1 MKAQYAILRFAK
13 YKGPE
18 IGHIESHN
26 ERTKEKYASNP
37 DVDTSRSHLN
47 FHLVTPQRKYRAE
60 AEKQIA
66 EAKAKKEDVMVTK
79 KLLDQRNQLLL
90 EQIDDTQNQIDDAA
104 AQIARYELLEQEQYE
119 LFCRQVREEE
129 ERGTVSYWSV
139 LFKASSFTDLLARM
153 DFVNE
158 VMDYDRQVISD
169 LQTTR
174 RQLTED
180 KAALEQQKSEMESSQ
195 TKLQQQVDAASTLI
209 REYEETEAGHQAM
222 LDEAAEDEARIQA
235 LIRQQQSS
243 GSSGGG
249 GSSGSNSGV
258 DGYIWPTNSTRVVTS
273 PYGERWCPF
282 HGYESHNGAD
292 IDAARGSAVLAAKS
306 GRVIQAGWN
315 GGYGISVMIAHD
327 DGITTLYGH
336 MDGCSVSVGQTVS
349 QGETIGICGNTG
361 NSSGAHI
368 HYTMYK
374 NGGTIDPLPYLPGYI
389 AWDW

>member
-1 MKAQYAILRFAK
+1 MFSRKRALSLLCAACMAASLLCMAKPVPTYADSLSDQLQEARDAQ
-13 YKGPE
+13 
-18 IGHIESHN
+18 
-26 ERTKEKYASNP
+26 
-37 DVDTSRSHLN
+37 
-47 FHLVTPQRKYRAE
+47 AE
-60 AEKQIA
+60 LEKQI
-66 EAKAKKEDVMVTK
+66 EAIQSDKSKALEEKA
-79 KLLDQRNQLLL
+79 LLDRQNDKLRSEISLLQQQSD
-90 EQIDDTQNQIDDAA
+90 ETQTRIT
-104 AQIARYELLEQEQYE
+104 ELTQKEQEQYE

-180 KAALEQQKSEMESSQ
+180 KAALEQQKAEMESSQ

-235 LIRQQQSS
+235 LIRQQQSG

-249 GSSGSNSGV
+249 GGSGSNSGV
-258 DGYIWPTNSTRVVTS
+258 DGYIWPTNNTRVVTS

>member
-1 MKAQYAILRFAK
+1 MFSRKRALSLLCAACMAASLLCMAK
-13 YKGPE
+13 P
-18 IGHIESHN
+18 IP
-26 ERTKEKYASNP
+26 TYASNLS
-37 DVDTSRSHLN
+37 DQLQEVRDAQEKL
-47 FHLVTPQRKYRAE
+47 
-60 AEKQIA
+60 EKQI
-66 EAKAKKEDVMVTK
+66 EAIQSDKSKALEEKA
-79 KLLDQRNQLLL
+79 LLDRQNDKLRSEISLLQQQSD
-90 EQIDDTQNQIDDAA
+90 ETQTRIT
-104 AQIARYELLEQEQYE
+104 ELTQKEQEQYE

-222 LDEAAEDEARIQA
+222 LDEAAEDELRIQE
-235 LIRQQQSS
+235 LIRQQQS
-243 GSSGGG
+243 GG
-249 GSSGSNSGV
+249 SGSNSGV
-258 DGYIWPTNSTRVVTS
+258 DGYIWPTNNTRVVTS

>member
-1 MKAQYAILRFAK
+1 MFSRKRALSLLCAACMAASLLCMAKPVPTYADSLSDQLQEARDAQ
-13 YKGPE
+13 
-18 IGHIESHN
+18 
-26 ERTKEKYASNP
+26 
-37 DVDTSRSHLN
+37 
-47 FHLVTPQRKYRAE
+47 AE
-60 AEKQIA
+60 LEKQI
-66 EAKAKKEDVMVTK
+66 EAIQSDKSKALEEKA
-79 KLLDQRNQLLL
+79 LLDRQNDKLRSEISLLQQQSD
-90 EQIDDTQNQIDDAA
+90 ETQ
-104 AQIARYELLEQEQYE
+104 ARITELTQKEQEQYE

-235 LIRQQQSS
+235 LIRQQQSG
-243 GSSGGG
+243 GSSGGS

-258 DGYIWPTNSTRVVTS
+258 DGYIWPTNNTRVVTS

-349 QGETIGICGNTG
+349 QGETIGICGSTG
-361 NSSGAHI
+361 NSTGAHI

>member
-1 MKAQYAILRFAK
+1 MFSRKRALSLLCAACMAASLLCMAK
-13 YKGPE
+13 PVP
-18 IGHIESHN
+18 
-26 ERTKEKYASNP
+26 TYASSLS
-37 DVDTSRSHLN
+37 DQLQEARDA
-47 FHLVTPQRKYRAE
+47 QAE
-60 AEKQIA
+60 LERQIEAIQSDKSKALEEKA
-66 EAKAKKEDVMVTK
+66 
-79 KLLDQRNQLLL
+79 LLDRQNDKLRSEISLLQQQSD
-90 EQIDDTQNQIDDAA
+90 ETQTRIT
-104 AQIARYELLEQEQYE
+104 ELTQKEQEQYE

-235 LIRQQQSS
+235 LIRQQQSG

-249 GSSGSNSGV
+249 GGSGSNSGV
-258 DGYIWPTNSTRVVTS
+258 DGYIWPTNNTRVVTS

>member
-1 MKAQYAILRFAK
+1 MFSRKRALSLLCAACMAASLLCMAK
-13 YKGPE
+13 PVP
-18 IGHIESHN
+18 
-26 ERTKEKYASNP
+26 TYASSLS
-37 DVDTSRSHLN
+37 DQLQEARDA
-47 FHLVTPQRKYRAE
+47 QAE
-60 AEKQIA
+60 LEKQI
-66 EAKAKKEDVMVTK
+66 EAIQSDKSKALEEKA
-79 KLLDQRNQLLL
+79 LLDRQNDKLRSEISLLQQQSD
-90 EQIDDTQNQIDDAA
+90 ETQTRIT
-104 AQIARYELLEQEQYE
+104 ELTQKEQEQYE

-235 LIRQQQSS
+235 LIRQQQS
-243 GSSGGG
+243 GGG
-249 GSSGSNSGV
+249 GGSGSNSGV
-258 DGYIWPTNSTRVVTS
+258 DGYIWPTNNTRVVTS

>member
-1 MKAQYAILRFAK
+1 MFSRKRALSLLCAACMAASLLCMAK
-13 YKGPE
+13 PVP
-18 IGHIESHN
+18 
-26 ERTKEKYASNP
+26 TYASSLS
-37 DVDTSRSHLN
+37 DQLQEARDA
-47 FHLVTPQRKYRAE
+47 QAE
-60 AEKQIA
+60 LEKQI
-66 EAKAKKEDVMVTK
+66 EAIQSDKSKALEEKA
-79 KLLDQRNQLLL
+79 LLDRQNDKLRSEISLLQQQSD
-90 EQIDDTQNQIDDAA
+90 ETQTRIT
-104 AQIARYELLEQEQYE
+104 ELTQKEQEQYE

-139 LFKASSFTDLLARM
+139 LFKASSFTDLLSRM

-174 RQLTED
+174 QQLTED
-180 KAALEQQKSEMESSQ
+180 KAALEQQKSELESSQ
-195 TKLQQQVDAASTLI
+195 TKLQQQVDAASALV

-222 LDEAAEDEARIQA
+222 LDEAAEDEARIQD
-235 LIRQQQSS
+235 LIRQQQSG
-243 GSSGGG
+243 GSSGG
-249 GSSGSNSGV
+249 SGSNSGV
-258 DGYIWPTNSTRVVTS
+258 DGYIWPTNNTRLVTS

-292 IDAARGSAVLAAKS
+292 IGAARGSAVLAAKS

-349 QGETIGICGNTG
+349 QGETIGICGSTG
-361 NSSGAHI
+361 NSTGAHI

>member
-1 MKAQYAILRFAK
+1 MFSRKRALSLLCAACMAASLLCMAKPVPTYADSLSDQLQEARDAQ
-13 YKGPE
+13 
-18 IGHIESHN
+18 
-26 ERTKEKYASNP
+26 
-37 DVDTSRSHLN
+37 
-47 FHLVTPQRKYRAE
+47 AE
-60 AEKQIA
+60 LEKQI
-66 EAKAKKEDVMVTK
+66 EAIQSDKSKALEEKA
-79 KLLDQRNQLLL
+79 LLDRQNDKLRSEISLLQQQSD
-90 EQIDDTQNQIDDAA
+90 ETQ
-104 AQIARYELLEQEQYE
+104 ARITELTQKEQEQYE

-174 RQLTED
+174 QQLTED

-235 LIRQQQSS
+235 LIRQQQSG

-258 DGYIWPTNSTRVVTS
+258 DGYIWPTNNTRVVTS

>member
-1 MKAQYAILRFAK
+1 MFSRKRALSLLCAACMTASLLCMAK
-13 YKGPE
+13 PVP
-18 IGHIESHN
+18 
-26 ERTKEKYASNP
+26 TYASSLS
-37 DVDTSRSHLN
+37 DQLQEARDA
-47 FHLVTPQRKYRAE
+47 QAE
-60 AEKQIA
+60 LEKQI
-66 EAKAKKEDVMVTK
+66 EAIQSDKSKALEEKA
-79 KLLDQRNQLLL
+79 LLDRQNDKLRSEISLLQQQSD
-90 EQIDDTQNQIDDAA
+90 ETQ
-104 AQIARYELLEQEQYE
+104 ARITELTQKEQEQYE

-235 LIRQQQSS
+235 LIRQQQSG
-243 GSSGGG
+243 GSSGGS

-258 DGYIWPTNSTRVVTS
+258 DGYIWPTNNTRVVTS

>member
-1 MKAQYAILRFAK
+1 MLSRKRALSLLCAACMAASILCMAYPVK
-13 YKGPE
+13 
-18 IGHIESHN
+18 
-26 ERTKEKYASNP
+26 TYASSLS
-37 DVDTSRSHLN
+37 DQLQEARDA
-47 FHLVTPQRKYRAE
+47 QAE
-60 AEKQIA
+60 LEKQI
-66 EAKAKKEDVMVTK
+66 EAVQADKTKALEEKA
-79 KLLDQRNQLLL
+79 LLDKQNDQIRAEISLLQQQSDETEARITQL
-90 EQIDDTQNQIDDAA
+90 TQK
-104 AQIARYELLEQEQYE
+104 EKEQYE
-119 LFCRQVREEE
+119 LFCKQVREEE

-139 LFKASSFTDLLARM
+139 LFKASSFSDLLSRV

-169 LQTTR
+169 LQATR
-174 RQLTED
+174 QQLTED
-180 KAALEQQKSEMESSQ
+180 KAALEQQKSELSASQ
-195 TKLQQQVDAASTLI
+195 QKLQQQIDEADALI
-209 REYEETEAGHQAM
+209 REYEQTEEGHQAV
-222 LDEAAEDEARIQA
+222 LDEAAADEARILE

-249 GSSGSNSGV
+249 GGSGSNSGV
-258 DGYIWPTNSTRVVTS
+258 DGYIWPTNNTRVVTS

>member
-1 MKAQYAILRFAK
+1 MFSRKRALSLLCAACMAASLLCMAKPVPTYADSLSDQLQEARDAQ
-13 YKGPE
+13 
-18 IGHIESHN
+18 
-26 ERTKEKYASNP
+26 
-37 DVDTSRSHLN
+37 
-47 FHLVTPQRKYRAE
+47 AE
-60 AEKQIA
+60 LEKQI
-66 EAKAKKEDVMVTK
+66 EAIQSDKSKALEEKA
-79 KLLDQRNQLLL
+79 LLDRQNDKLRSEISLLQQQSD
-90 EQIDDTQNQIDDAA
+90 ETQ
-104 AQIARYELLEQEQYE
+104 ARITELTQKEQEQYE

-235 LIRQQQSS
+235 LIRQQQSG
-243 GSSGGG
+243 GSSGGS

-349 QGETIGICGNTG
+349 QGETIGICGSTG
-361 NSSGAHI
+361 NSTGAHI

>member
-1 MKAQYAILRFAK
+1 MFSRKRALSLLCAACMAASLLCMAKPVPTYADSLSDQLQEARDAQ
-13 YKGPE
+13 
-18 IGHIESHN
+18 
-26 ERTKEKYASNP
+26 
-37 DVDTSRSHLN
+37 
-47 FHLVTPQRKYRAE
+47 AE
-60 AEKQIA
+60 LEKQI
-66 EAKAKKEDVMVTK
+66 EAIQSDKSKALEEKA
-79 KLLDQRNQLLL
+79 LLDRQNDKLRSEISLLQQQSD
-90 EQIDDTQNQIDDAA
+90 ETQ
-104 AQIARYELLEQEQYE
+104 ARITELTQKEQEQYE

-158 VMDYDRQVISD
+158 VMDYNRQMISD

-235 LIRQQQSS
+235 LIRQQQSG
-243 GSSGGG
+243 GSSGGS

-258 DGYIWPTNSTRVVTS
+258 DGYIWPTNNTRVVTS

>member
-1 MKAQYAILRFAK
+1 MFSRKRALSLLCAACMAASLLCMAK
-13 YKGPE
+13 PVP
-18 IGHIESHN
+18 
-26 ERTKEKYASNP
+26 TYASSLS
-37 DVDTSRSHLN
+37 DQLQEARDA
-47 FHLVTPQRKYRAE
+47 QAE
-60 AEKQIA
+60 LEKQI
-66 EAKAKKEDVMVTK
+66 EAIQSDKSKALEEKA
-79 KLLDQRNQLLL
+79 LLDRQNDKLRSEISLLQQQSD
-90 EQIDDTQNQIDDAA
+90 ETQTRIT
-104 AQIARYELLEQEQYE
+104 ELTQKEQEQYE

-235 LIRQQQSS
+235 LIRQQQSG
-243 GSSGGG
+243 GSSGG
-249 GSSGSNSGV
+249 SGSNSGV
-258 DGYIWPTNSTRVVTS
+258 DGYIWPTNNTRVVTS

>member
-1 MKAQYAILRFAK
+1 MFSRKRALSLLCAACMAASLLCMAKPVPTYADSLSDQLQEARDAQ
-13 YKGPE
+13 
-18 IGHIESHN
+18 
-26 ERTKEKYASNP
+26 
-37 DVDTSRSHLN
+37 
-47 FHLVTPQRKYRAE
+47 AE
-60 AEKQIA
+60 LEKQI
-66 EAKAKKEDVMVTK
+66 EAIQSDKSKALEEKA
-79 KLLDQRNQLLL
+79 LLDRQNDKLRSEISLLQQQSD
-90 EQIDDTQNQIDDAA
+90 ETQ
-104 AQIARYELLEQEQYE
+104 ARITELTQKEQEQYE

-235 LIRQQQSS
+235 LIRQQQSG
-243 GSSGGG
+243 GSSGGS

>member
-1 MKAQYAILRFAK
+1 MFSRKRALSLLCAACMAASLLCMAKPVPTYADSLSDQLQEARDAQ
-13 YKGPE
+13 
-18 IGHIESHN
+18 
-26 ERTKEKYASNP
+26 
-37 DVDTSRSHLN
+37 
-47 FHLVTPQRKYRAE
+47 AE
-60 AEKQIA
+60 LEKQI
-66 EAKAKKEDVMVTK
+66 EAIQSDKSKALEEKA
-79 KLLDQRNQLLL
+79 LLDRQNDKLRSEISLLQQQSD
-90 EQIDDTQNQIDDAA
+90 ETQTRIT
-104 AQIARYELLEQEQYE
+104 ELTQKEQEQYE

-235 LIRQQQSS
+235 LIRQQQSG
-243 GSSGGG
+243 GSSGGS

-258 DGYIWPTNSTRVVTS
+258 DGYIWPTNNTRVVTS

>member
-1 MKAQYAILRFAK
+1 MFSRKRALSLLCAACMAASLLCMAK
-13 YKGPE
+13 PVP
-18 IGHIESHN
+18 
-26 ERTKEKYASNP
+26 TYASSLS
-37 DVDTSRSHLN
+37 DQLQEARDA
-47 FHLVTPQRKYRAE
+47 QAE
-60 AEKQIA
+60 LEKQI
-66 EAKAKKEDVMVTK
+66 EAIQSDKSKALEEKA
-79 KLLDQRNQLLL
+79 LLDRQNDKLRSEISLLQQQSD
-90 EQIDDTQNQIDDAA
+90 ETQ
-104 AQIARYELLEQEQYE
+104 ARITELTQKEQEQYE

-180 KAALEQQKSEMESSQ
+180 KAALEQQKSELESSQ

-235 LIRQQQSS
+235 LIRQQQSG
-243 GSSGGG
+243 GSSGGS

-258 DGYIWPTNSTRVVTS
+258 DGYIWPTNNTRVVTS

-374 NGGTIDPLPYLPGYI
+374 NGDTIDPLPYLPGYI

>member
-1 MKAQYAILRFAK
+1 MFSRKRALSLLCAACMAASLLCMAR
-13 YKGPE
+13 PVP
-18 IGHIESHN
+18 
-26 ERTKEKYASNP
+26 TYASSLS
-37 DVDTSRSHLN
+37 DQLQEARDA
-47 FHLVTPQRKYRAE
+47 QAE
-60 AEKQIA
+60 LEKQI
-66 EAKAKKEDVMVTK
+66 EAIQSDKSKALEEKA
-79 KLLDQRNQLLL
+79 LLDRQNDKLRSEISLLQQQSD
-90 EQIDDTQNQIDDAA
+90 ETQTRIT
-104 AQIARYELLEQEQYE
+104 ELTQKEQEQYE

-235 LIRQQQSS
+235 LIRQQQS
-243 GSSGGG
+243 GGG
-249 GSSGSNSGV
+249 SGSNSGV
-258 DGYIWPTNSTRVVTS
+258 DGYIWPTNNTRVVTS

>member
-1 MKAQYAILRFAK
+1 MFSRKRALSLLCAACMAASLLCMAK
-13 YKGPE
+13 PVP
-18 IGHIESHN
+18 
-26 ERTKEKYASNP
+26 TYASSLS
-37 DVDTSRSHLN
+37 DQLQEARDA
-47 FHLVTPQRKYRAE
+47 QAE
-60 AEKQIA
+60 LEKQI
-66 EAKAKKEDVMVTK
+66 EAIQSDKSKALEEKA
-79 KLLDQRNQLLL
+79 LLDRQNDKLRSEISLLQQQSD
-90 EQIDDTQNQIDDAA
+90 ETQ
-104 AQIARYELLEQEQYE
+104 ARITELTQKEQEQYE

-235 LIRQQQSS
+235 LIRQQQSG
-243 GSSGGG
+243 GSSGGS

-258 DGYIWPTNSTRVVTS
+258 DGYIWPTNNTRVVTS

-361 NSSGAHI
+361 NSSGSHI

>member
-1 MKAQYAILRFAK
+1 MFSRKRALSLLCAACMAASLLCMAKPVPTYADSLSDQLQEARDAQ
-13 YKGPE
+13 
-18 IGHIESHN
+18 
-26 ERTKEKYASNP
+26 
-37 DVDTSRSHLN
+37 
-47 FHLVTPQRKYRAE
+47 AE
-60 AEKQIA
+60 LEKQI
-66 EAKAKKEDVMVTK
+66 EAIQSDKSKALEEKA
-79 KLLDQRNQLLL
+79 LLDRQNDKLRSEISLLQQQSD
-90 EQIDDTQNQIDDAA
+90 ETQTRIT
-104 AQIARYELLEQEQYE
+104 ELTQKEQEQYE

-139 LFKASSFTDLLARM
+139 LFKASSFTDLLSRM

-174 RQLTED
+174 QQLTED
-180 KAALEQQKSEMESSQ
+180 KAALEQQKSELESSQ

-235 LIRQQQSS
+235 LIRQQQSG
-243 GSSGGG
+243 GSSGGS

-258 DGYIWPTNSTRVVTS
+258 DGYIWPTNNTRLVTS

-349 QGETIGICGNTG
+349 QGETIGICGSTG
-361 NSSGAHI
+361 NSTGAHI

>member
-1 MKAQYAILRFAK
+1 MFSRKRALSLLCAACMAASLLCMAK
-13 YKGPE
+13 PVP
-18 IGHIESHN
+18 
-26 ERTKEKYASNP
+26 TYASSLS
-37 DVDTSRSHLN
+37 DQLQEARDA
-47 FHLVTPQRKYRAE
+47 QAE
-60 AEKQIA
+60 LEKQI
-66 EAKAKKEDVMVTK
+66 EAIQSDKSKALEEKA
-79 KLLDQRNQLLL
+79 LLDRQNDKLRSEISLLQQQSD
-90 EQIDDTQNQIDDAA
+90 ETQTRIT
-104 AQIARYELLEQEQYE
+104 ELTQKEQEQYE

-235 LIRQQQSS
+235 LIRQQQSG
-243 GSSGGG
+243 GSSGGSG
-249 GSSGSNSGV
+249 GSGSNSGV
-258 DGYIWPTNSTRVVTS
+258 DGYIWPTNNTRVVTS

>member
-1 MKAQYAILRFAK
+1 MFSRKRALSLLCAACMAASLLCMAK
-13 YKGPE
+13 PVP
-18 IGHIESHN
+18 
-26 ERTKEKYASNP
+26 TYASSLS
-37 DVDTSRSHLN
+37 DQLQEARDA
-47 FHLVTPQRKYRAE
+47 QAE
-60 AEKQIA
+60 LEKQIGA
-66 EAKAKKEDVMVTK
+66 IQSDKSKALEEKA
-79 KLLDQRNQLLL
+79 LLDRQNDKLRSEISLLQQQSD
-90 EQIDDTQNQIDDAA
+90 ETQTRIT
-104 AQIARYELLEQEQYE
+104 ELTQKEQEQYE

-180 KAALEQQKSEMESSQ
+180 KAALEQQKSELESSQ

-235 LIRQQQSS
+235 LIRQQQSG
-243 GSSGGG
+243 GSSGGS

-258 DGYIWPTNSTRVVTS
+258 DGYIWPTNNTRVVTS

>member
-1 MKAQYAILRFAK
+1 MFSRKRALSLLCAACMAASLLCMAKPVPTYADSLADQLQEARDAQ
-13 YKGPE
+13 
-18 IGHIESHN
+18 
-26 ERTKEKYASNP
+26 
-37 DVDTSRSHLN
+37 
-47 FHLVTPQRKYRAE
+47 AE
-60 AEKQIA
+60 LEKQI
-66 EAKAKKEDVMVTK
+66 EAIQSDKSKALEEKA
-79 KLLDQRNQLLL
+79 LLDRQNDKLRSEISLLQQQSD
-90 EQIDDTQNQIDDAA
+90 ETQTRIT
-104 AQIARYELLEQEQYE
+104 ELTQKEQEQYE

-174 RQLTED
+174 QQLTED
-180 KAALEQQKSEMESSQ
+180 KAALEQQKSELESSQ

-258 DGYIWPTNSTRVVTS
+258 DGYIWPTNNTRVVTS

>member
-1 MKAQYAILRFAK
+1 MFSRKRALSLLCAACMAASLLCMAK
-13 YKGPE
+13 PVP
-18 IGHIESHN
+18 
-26 ERTKEKYASNP
+26 TYASSLS
-37 DVDTSRSHLN
+37 DQLQEIRDAQEKL
-47 FHLVTPQRKYRAE
+47 
-60 AEKQIA
+60 EKQI
-66 EAKAKKEDVMVTK
+66 EAIQSDKSKALEEKA
-79 KLLDQRNQLLL
+79 LLDRQNDKLRSEISLLQQQSD
-90 EQIDDTQNQIDDAA
+90 ETQTRIT
-104 AQIARYELLEQEQYE
+104 ELTQKEQEQYE

-139 LFKASSFTDLLARM
+139 LFKASSFTDLLSRM

-174 RQLTED
+174 QQLTED
-180 KAALEQQKSEMESSQ
+180 KAALEQQKSELESSQ
-195 TKLQQQVDAASTLI
+195 TKLQQQVDAASALV

-222 LDEAAEDEARIQA
+222 LDEAAEDEARIQE
-235 LIRQQQSS
+235 LIRQQQSG

-249 GSSGSNSGV
+249 SDSNSGV
-258 DGYIWPTNSTRVVTS
+258 DGYIWPTNNTRVVTS

-349 QGETIGICGNTG
+349 QGETIGICGSTG
-361 NSSGAHI
+361 NSTGAHI

>member
-1 MKAQYAILRFAK
+1 MFSRKRALSLLCAACMAASLLCMAKPVPTYADSLSDQLQEARDAQ
-13 YKGPE
+13 
-18 IGHIESHN
+18 
-26 ERTKEKYASNP
+26 
-37 DVDTSRSHLN
+37 
-47 FHLVTPQRKYRAE
+47 AE
-60 AEKQIA
+60 LEKQI
-66 EAKAKKEDVMVTK
+66 EAIQSDKSKALEEKA
-79 KLLDQRNQLLL
+79 LLDRQNDKLRSEISLLQQQSD
-90 EQIDDTQNQIDDAA
+90 ETQ
-104 AQIARYELLEQEQYE
+104 ARITELTQKEQEQYE

-169 LQTTR
+169 LQATR

-180 KAALEQQKSEMESSQ
+180 KAALEQQKSELESSQ

-235 LIRQQQSS
+235 LIRQQQSG
-243 GSSGGG
+243 GSSGG
-249 GSSGSNSGV
+249 SGSNSGV
-258 DGYIWPTNSTRVVTS
+258 DGYIWPTNNTRLVTS

-292 IDAARGSAVLAAKS
+292 IGAARGSAVLAAKS

>member
-1 MKAQYAILRFAK
+1 MFSRKRALSLLCAACMVASLLCMAKPVPTYADSLSDQLQEARDAQ
-13 YKGPE
+13 
-18 IGHIESHN
+18 
-26 ERTKEKYASNP
+26 
-37 DVDTSRSHLN
+37 
-47 FHLVTPQRKYRAE
+47 AE
-60 AEKQIA
+60 LEKQI
-66 EAKAKKEDVMVTK
+66 EAIRSDKSKALEEKA
-79 KLLDQRNQLLL
+79 LLDRQNDKLRSEISLLRQQSD
-90 EQIDDTQNQIDDAA
+90 ETQ
-104 AQIARYELLEQEQYE
+104 ARITELTQKEQEQYE

-174 RQLTED
+174 QQLTED
-180 KAALEQQKSEMESSQ
+180 KAALEQQKSELESSQ
-195 TKLQQQVDAASTLI
+195 TKLQQQVDAASILI
-209 REYEETEAGHQAM
+209 RKYEKTEAGHQAM
-222 LDEAAEDEARIQA
+222 LDEAAEDEARIQE

-243 GSSGGG
+243 GSSGGS

-258 DGYIWPTNSTRVVTS
+258 DGYIWPTNNTRVVTS

-282 HGYESHNGAD
+282 HGYESHNGVD

-389 AWDW
+389 PWDW

>member
-1 MKAQYAILRFAK
+1 MFSRKRALSLLCAACMAASLLCMAKPVPTYADSLSDQLQEARDAQ
-13 YKGPE
+13 
-18 IGHIESHN
+18 
-26 ERTKEKYASNP
+26 
-37 DVDTSRSHLN
+37 
-47 FHLVTPQRKYRAE
+47 AE
-60 AEKQIA
+60 LEKQI
-66 EAKAKKEDVMVTK
+66 EAIQSDKSKALEEKA
-79 KLLDQRNQLLL
+79 LLDRQNDKLRSEISLLQQQSD
-90 EQIDDTQNQIDDAA
+90 ETQTRIT
-104 AQIARYELLEQEQYE
+104 ELTQKEREQYE

-180 KAALEQQKSEMESSQ
+180 KAALEQQKSELESSQ

-235 LIRQQQSS
+235 LIRQQQSG
-243 GSSGGG
+243 GSSGGS

-258 DGYIWPTNSTRVVTS
+258 DGYIWPTNNTRVVTS

>member
-1 MKAQYAILRFAK
+1 MFSRKRALSLLCAACMAASLLCMAKPVPTYADSLSDQLQEARDAQ
-13 YKGPE
+13 
-18 IGHIESHN
+18 
-26 ERTKEKYASNP
+26 
-37 DVDTSRSHLN
+37 
-47 FHLVTPQRKYRAE
+47 AE
-60 AEKQIA
+60 LEKQI
-66 EAKAKKEDVMVTK
+66 EAIRSDKSKALEEKA
-79 KLLDQRNQLLL
+79 LLDRQNDKLRSEISLLRQQSD
-90 EQIDDTQNQIDDAA
+90 ETQ
-104 AQIARYELLEQEQYE
+104 ARITELTQKEQEQYE

-174 RQLTED
+174 QQLTED
-180 KAALEQQKSEMESSQ
+180 KAALEQQKAELESSQ
-195 TKLQQQVDAASTLI
+195 TKLQQQVDAASILI
-209 REYEETEAGHQAM
+209 RKYEKTEAGHQAM
-222 LDEAAEDEARIQA
+222 LDEAAEDEARIQE

-243 GSSGGG
+243 GSSGGSG
-249 GSSGSNSGV
+249 GSGSNSGV
-258 DGYIWPTNSTRVVTS
+258 DGYIWPTNNTRVVTS

-282 HGYESHNGAD
+282 HGYESHNGVD

-389 AWDW
+389 PWDW

>member
-1 MKAQYAILRFAK
+1 MFSRKRALSLLCAACMAASLLCMAK
-13 YKGPE
+13 PVP
-18 IGHIESHN
+18 
-26 ERTKEKYASNP
+26 TYASSLS
-37 DVDTSRSHLN
+37 DQLQEARDA
-47 FHLVTPQRKYRAE
+47 QAE
-60 AEKQIA
+60 LEKQI
-66 EAKAKKEDVMVTK
+66 EAIQSDKSKALEEKA
-79 KLLDQRNQLLL
+79 LLDRQNDKLRSEISLLQQQSD
-90 EQIDDTQNQIDDAA
+90 ETQTRIT
-104 AQIARYELLEQEQYE
+104 ELTQKEQEQYE

-139 LFKASSFTDLLARM
+139 LFKASSFTDLLSRM

-243 GSSGGG
+243 GSSGG

-374 NGGTIDPLPYLPGYI
+374 NGGTIDPLPYLPGYLGI
-389 AWDW
+389 

>member
-1 MKAQYAILRFAK
+1 MFSRKRALSLLCAACMAASLLCMAK
-13 YKGPE
+13 PVP
-18 IGHIESHN
+18 
-26 ERTKEKYASNP
+26 TYASSLS
-37 DVDTSRSHLN
+37 DQLQEARDA
-47 FHLVTPQRKYRAE
+47 QAE
-60 AEKQIA
+60 LEKQI
-66 EAKAKKEDVMVTK
+66 EAIQSDKSKALEEKA
-79 KLLDQRNQLLL
+79 LLDRQNDKLRSEISLLQQQSD
-90 EQIDDTQNQIDDAA
+90 ETQTRIT
-104 AQIARYELLEQEQYE
+104 ELTQKEQEQYE

-222 LDEAAEDEARIQA
+222 LDEAAEDEARIQE
-235 LIRQQQSS
+235 LIRQQQSG
-243 GSSGGG
+243 GSSGGS

-258 DGYIWPTNSTRVVTS
+258 DGYIWPTNNTRVVTS

>member
-1 MKAQYAILRFAK
+1 MFSRKRALSLLCAACMAASLLCMAKPVPTYADSLSDQLQEARDAQ
-13 YKGPE
+13 
-18 IGHIESHN
+18 
-26 ERTKEKYASNP
+26 
-37 DVDTSRSHLN
+37 
-47 FHLVTPQRKYRAE
+47 AE
-60 AEKQIA
+60 LEKQI
-66 EAKAKKEDVMVTK
+66 EAIQSDKSKALEEKA
-79 KLLDQRNQLLL
+79 LLDRQNDKLRSEISLLQQQSD
-90 EQIDDTQNQIDDAA
+90 ETQ
-104 AQIARYELLEQEQYE
+104 ARITELTQKEQEQYE

-235 LIRQQQSS
+235 LIRQQQSG
-243 GSSGGG
+243 GSSGGSG
-249 GSSGSNSGV
+249 GSGSNSGV
-258 DGYIWPTNSTRVVTS
+258 DGYIWPTNNTRVVTS

>member
-1 MKAQYAILRFAK
+1 MFSRKRALSLLCAACMAASLLCMAKPVPTYADSLSDQLQEARDAQ
-13 YKGPE
+13 
-18 IGHIESHN
+18 
-26 ERTKEKYASNP
+26 
-37 DVDTSRSHLN
+37 
-47 FHLVTPQRKYRAE
+47 AE
-60 AEKQIA
+60 LEKQI
-66 EAKAKKEDVMVTK
+66 EAIQSDKSKALEEKA
-79 KLLDQRNQLLL
+79 LLDRQNDKLRSEISLLQQQSD
-90 EQIDDTQNQIDDAA
+90 ETQ
-104 AQIARYELLEQEQYE
+104 ARITELTQKEQEQYE

-169 LQTTR
+169 LQATR

-235 LIRQQQSS
+235 LIRQQQSV
-243 GSSGGG
+243 GSSGGS

-258 DGYIWPTNSTRVVTS
+258 DGYIWPTNNTRVVTS

>member
-1 MKAQYAILRFAK
+1 MFSRKRALSLLCAACMAASLLCMAKPVPTYADSLADQLQEARDAQ
-13 YKGPE
+13 
-18 IGHIESHN
+18 
-26 ERTKEKYASNP
+26 
-37 DVDTSRSHLN
+37 
-47 FHLVTPQRKYRAE
+47 AE
-60 AEKQIA
+60 LEKQI
-66 EAKAKKEDVMVTK
+66 EAIQSDKSKALEEKA
-79 KLLDQRNQLLL
+79 LLDRQNDKLRSEISLLQQQSD
-90 EQIDDTQNQIDDAA
+90 ETQ
-104 AQIARYELLEQEQYE
+104 ARITELTQKEQEQYE

-235 LIRQQQSS
+235 LIRQQQSG

-249 GSSGSNSGV
+249 SDSNSGV
-258 DGYIWPTNSTRVVTS
+258 DGYIWPTNNTRVVTS

>member
-1 MKAQYAILRFAK
+1 MFSRKRALSLLCAACMAASLLCMAK
-13 YKGPE
+13 PVP
-18 IGHIESHN
+18 
-26 ERTKEKYASNP
+26 TYASSLS
-37 DVDTSRSHLN
+37 DQLQEARDA
-47 FHLVTPQRKYRAE
+47 QAE
-60 AEKQIA
+60 LEKQI
-66 EAKAKKEDVMVTK
+66 EAIQSDKSKALEEKA
-79 KLLDQRNQLLL
+79 LLDRQNDKLRSEISLLQQQSD
-90 EQIDDTQNQIDDAA
+90 ETQ
-104 AQIARYELLEQEQYE
+104 ARITELTQKEQEQYE

-235 LIRQQQSS
+235 LIRQQQSG

-258 DGYIWPTNSTRVVTS
+258 DGYIWPTNNTRVVTS

-336 MDGCSVSVGQTVS
+336 MDGCSVSVGQTVA

>member
-1 MKAQYAILRFAK
+1 MFSRKRALSLLCAACMAASLLCMAKPVPTYADSLSDQLQEARDAQ
-13 YKGPE
+13 
-18 IGHIESHN
+18 
-26 ERTKEKYASNP
+26 
-37 DVDTSRSHLN
+37 
-47 FHLVTPQRKYRAE
+47 AE
-60 AEKQIA
+60 LEKQI
-66 EAKAKKEDVMVTK
+66 EAIQSDKSKALEEKA
-79 KLLDQRNQLLL
+79 LLDRQNDKLRSEISLLQQQSD
-90 EQIDDTQNQIDDAA
+90 ETQTRIT
-104 AQIARYELLEQEQYE
+104 ELTQKEQEQYE

-139 LFKASSFTDLLARM
+139 LFKASSFTDLLSRM

-174 RQLTED
+174 QQLTED
-180 KAALEQQKSEMESSQ
+180 KAALEQQKSELESSQ
-195 TKLQQQVDAASTLI
+195 TKLQQQVDAASALV

-222 LDEAAEDEARIQA
+222 LDEAAEDEARIQE
-235 LIRQQQSS
+235 LIRQQQSG
-243 GSSGGG
+243 GSSGGS

-258 DGYIWPTNSTRVVTS
+258 DGYIWPTNNTRLVTS

>member
-1 MKAQYAILRFAK
+1 MFSRKRALSLLCAACMAASLLCMAKPIPTYADSLSDQLQEARDAQ
-13 YKGPE
+13 
-18 IGHIESHN
+18 
-26 ERTKEKYASNP
+26 
-37 DVDTSRSHLN
+37 
-47 FHLVTPQRKYRAE
+47 AE
-60 AEKQIA
+60 LEKQI
-66 EAKAKKEDVMVTK
+66 EAIQSDKSKALEEKA
-79 KLLDQRNQLLL
+79 LLDRQNDKLRSEISLLQQQSD
-90 EQIDDTQNQIDDAA
+90 ETQTRIT
-104 AQIARYELLEQEQYE
+104 ELTQKEQEQYE

-235 LIRQQQSS
+235 LIRQQQSG
-243 GSSGGG
+243 GSSGSGG
-249 GSSGSNSGV
+249 GSNSGV
-258 DGYIWPTNSTRVVTS
+258 DGYIWPTNNTRVVTS

>member
-1 MKAQYAILRFAK
+1 MFSRKRALSLLCAACMAVSLLCMAK
-13 YKGPE
+13 PVP
-18 IGHIESHN
+18 
-26 ERTKEKYASNP
+26 TYASSLS
-37 DVDTSRSHLN
+37 DRL
-47 FHLVTPQRKYRAE
+47 QE
-60 AEKQIA
+60 ARDAQEELEKQI
-66 EAKAKKEDVMVTK
+66 EAIRSDKSKALEEKA
-79 KLLDQRNQLLL
+79 LLDRQNDKLRSEISLLQQQSD
-90 EQIDDTQNQIDDAA
+90 ETQTRIT
-104 AQIARYELLEQEQYE
+104 ELTQKEQEQYE

-139 LFKASSFTDLLARM
+139 LFKASSFTDLLSRM

-174 RQLTED
+174 QQLTED
-180 KAALEQQKSEMESSQ
+180 KAALEQQKSELESSQ
-195 TKLQQQVDAASTLI
+195 TKLQQQVDAASALV

-235 LIRQQQSS
+235 LIRQQQSG
-243 GSSGGG
+243 GSSGGS

-258 DGYIWPTNSTRVVTS
+258 DGYIWPTNNTRVVTS

-292 IDAARGSAVLAAKS
+292 IGAARGSAVLAAKS

>member
-1 MKAQYAILRFAK
+1 MFSRKRALSLLCAACMAASLLCMAKPVPTYADSLSDQLQEARDAQ
-13 YKGPE
+13 
-18 IGHIESHN
+18 
-26 ERTKEKYASNP
+26 
-37 DVDTSRSHLN
+37 
-47 FHLVTPQRKYRAE
+47 AE
-60 AEKQIA
+60 LEKQI
-66 EAKAKKEDVMVTK
+66 EAIQSDKSKALEEKA
-79 KLLDQRNQLLL
+79 LLDRQNDKLRSEISLLQQQSD
-90 EQIDDTQNQIDDAA
+90 ETQTRIT
-104 AQIARYELLEQEQYE
+104 ELTQKEQEQYE

-174 RQLTED
+174 QQLTED
-180 KAALEQQKSEMESSQ
+180 KAALEQQKSELESSQ
-195 TKLQQQVDAASTLI
+195 TKLQQQVDAASALV

-235 LIRQQQSS
+235 LIRQQQSG
-243 GSSGGG
+243 GSSGGS

-258 DGYIWPTNSTRVVTS
+258 DGYIWPTNNTRVVTS

>member
-1 MKAQYAILRFAK
+1 MFSRKRALSLLCAACMAASLLCMAKPVPTYADSLSDQLQEARDAQ
-13 YKGPE
+13 
-18 IGHIESHN
+18 
-26 ERTKEKYASNP
+26 
-37 DVDTSRSHLN
+37 
-47 FHLVTPQRKYRAE
+47 AE
-60 AEKQIA
+60 LEKQI
-66 EAKAKKEDVMVTK
+66 EAIQSDKSKALEEKALLDRQNDKLRSEISLLQQQSDETQTRITELTK
-79 KLLDQRNQLLL
+79 K
-90 EQIDDTQNQIDDAA
+90 
-104 AQIARYELLEQEQYE
+104 EQEQYE

-235 LIRQQQSS
+235 LIRQQQSG
-243 GSSGGG
+243 GSSGGS

-258 DGYIWPTNSTRVVTS
+258 DGYIWPTNNTRVVTS

>member
-1 MKAQYAILRFAK
+1 MFSRKRALSLLCAACMAASLLCMAK
-13 YKGPE
+13 PVP
-18 IGHIESHN
+18 
-26 ERTKEKYASNP
+26 TYASSLA
-37 DVDTSRSHLN
+37 DQLQEARDA
-47 FHLVTPQRKYRAE
+47 QAE
-60 AEKQIA
+60 LEKQI
-66 EAKAKKEDVMVTK
+66 EAIQSDKSKALEEKA
-79 KLLDQRNQLLL
+79 LLDRQNDKLRSEISLLQQQSD
-90 EQIDDTQNQIDDAA
+90 ETQTRIT
-104 AQIARYELLEQEQYE
+104 ELTQKEQEQYE

-235 LIRQQQSS
+235 LIRQQQSG
-243 GSSGGG
+243 GSS

-258 DGYIWPTNSTRVVTS
+258 DGYIWPTNNTRVVTS

>member
-1 MKAQYAILRFAK
+1 MFSRKRALSLLCAACMAASLLCMAKPVPTYADSLADQLQEARDAQ
-13 YKGPE
+13 
-18 IGHIESHN
+18 
-26 ERTKEKYASNP
+26 
-37 DVDTSRSHLN
+37 
-47 FHLVTPQRKYRAE
+47 AE
-60 AEKQIA
+60 LEKQI
-66 EAKAKKEDVMVTK
+66 EAIQSDKSKALEEKA
-79 KLLDQRNQLLL
+79 LLDRQNDKLRSEISLLQQQSD
-90 EQIDDTQNQIDDAA
+90 ETQ
-104 AQIARYELLEQEQYE
+104 ARITELTQKEQEQYE

-235 LIRQQQSS
+235 LIRQQQSG
-243 GSSGGG
+243 GSSGGS

-258 DGYIWPTNSTRVVTS
+258 DGYIWPTNNTRVVTS